1 MEDHLVQPD
10 LGRVGVPQVL
20 VVGDEVRALGQPQL
34 DEVRLP
40 VEAHEADEREQRQQE
55 GGDYD

>member
-1 MEDHLVQPD
+1 MQPD